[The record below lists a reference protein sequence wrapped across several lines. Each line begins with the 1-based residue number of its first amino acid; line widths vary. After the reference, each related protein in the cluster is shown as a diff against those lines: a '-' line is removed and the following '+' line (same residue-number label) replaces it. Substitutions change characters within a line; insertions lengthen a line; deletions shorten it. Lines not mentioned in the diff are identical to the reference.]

1 MIKSTQPTDIIEQTK
16 LIKATELLQCHLW
29 HITGRGT
36 KHQNK
41 NEITKKKNEVTRGN
55 SNRIQTIII
64 SSGPSHTVT
73 VKRTC
78 MLFHNI
84 RKTSGI
90 GKRTLKKKQAENE
103 RVTTPIGYFT
113 VRKSR
118 GRLLLSFHLCIDFLM
133 SRGVW

>member
-16 LIKATELLQCHLW
+16 MIKATELLQCHMW

-90 GKRTLKKKQAENE
+90 GKRTLKKKKNRQKMNALQHLQVILQCVN
-103 RVTTPIGYFT
+103 PAGSCFSHFT
-113 VRKSR
+113 YAS
-118 GRLLLSFHLCIDFLM
+118 M
-133 SRGVW
+133 S